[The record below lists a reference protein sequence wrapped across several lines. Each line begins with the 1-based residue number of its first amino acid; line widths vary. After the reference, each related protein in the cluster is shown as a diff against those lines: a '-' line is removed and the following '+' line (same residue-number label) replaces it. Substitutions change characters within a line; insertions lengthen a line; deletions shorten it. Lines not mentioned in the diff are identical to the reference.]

1 MKDGHKYIDATKLTS
16 SKKLQEA
23 INKYSV
29 FGRVTPQQKKEM
41 VLALKEMGHTVAM
54 TGDGVN
60 DILAFK
66 EADCSIAMA
75 SGSDAAKNAAN
86 LVLLDNN
93 FNAMPHIVDEGRRV
107 INNITMSASMF
118 LIKTIFS
125 ALISITTIF
134 FGQAYP
140 FEPIQLSLI
149 SACGVGIPTFF
160 LTYEANFA
168 QVKGNFLKNVLERSF
183 PSGFII
189 ALGATLITNIG
200 LSLGYEPNMLS
211 TVCILFTGWN
221 YTIALLK
228 VYKPLTI
235 YRKII
240 IYTTQLIYYISMIIG
255 QSILELTDVT
265 FNWLMVLLALIA
277 FSSLLVDLTALLF
290 KQLEDKYIKYK

>member
-1 MKDGHKYIDATKLTS
+1 
-16 SKKLQEA
+16 
-23 INKYSV
+23 
-29 FGRVTPQQKKEM
+29 
-41 VLALKEMGHTVAM
+41 M

-60 DILAFK
+60 DVLAFK

-125 ALISITTIF
+125 ALISITTK
-134 FGQAYP
+134 
-140 FEPIQLSLI
+140 LSLI

-200 LSLGYEPNMLS
+200 LLLGYEPNMLS

-228 VYKPLTI
+228 VY
-235 YRKII
+235 KII